1 MSEPLLTIGY
11 SVLAERAPAIRL
23 PGRQPDVEVLVVV
36 QGASDGRI
44 PDDAPRRD
52 DVRYEILTSRGVT
65 KSRNAV
71 LDGARGR
78 YVLFADDDIVF
89 HAEGIRSVLAELEA
103 HPRLALVLATAV
115 DEGGRLRKPYPAR
128 PVRLT
133 RWNSG
138 KAATYE
144 IMLRREAFAR
154 AGVRFDERF
163 GAGVDPHFLGDEYI
177 LIADALAAGLECRF
191 VPVVVAVHPT
201 VSSGAGFGTLRDARA
216 RSAIFGRVFGRTA
229 PIARLAFVLR
239 SPRRFRTAALSA
251 RFVLNRF

>member
-11 SVLAERAPAIRL
+11 SVLGERAAAIQL
-23 PGRQPDVEVLVVV
+23 PEQRPDVEVLVVV
-36 QGASDGRI
+36 QGELPAA
-44 PDDAPRRD
+44 APRRD
-52 DVRYEILTSRGVT
+52 DVRYEVLSSRGVT

-89 HAEGIRSVLAELEA
+89 HEEGVRSVLGELDSD
-103 HPRLALVLATAV
+103 PDLALVLATAV
-115 DEGGRLRKPYPAR
+115 DEGGRLRKPYPSR

-154 AGVRFDERF
+154 AGVRFDEHF
-163 GAGVDPHFLGDEYI
+163 GAGVDPHYLGDEYI
-177 LIADALAAGLECRF
+177 LIADAIGARLSCRF
-191 VPVVVAVHPT
+191 VPVVMAVHPT
-201 VSSGAGFGTLRDARA
+201 VSSGAGFGTERDAQARA
-216 RSAIFGRVFGRTA
+216 AIFGRVFGRTA
-229 PIARLAFVLR
+229 PLARLAFVLR
-239 SPRRFRTAALSA
+239 SPRRFRSAALSA
-251 RFVLNRF
+251 RFVLDRF

>member
-1 MSEPLLTIGY
+1 MSEPLLTLGY
-11 SVLAERAPAIRL
+11 SVLGERAPAIQL
-23 PGRQPDVEVLVVV
+23 PEQRADVEILVVV
-36 QGASDGRI
+36 QGEVPDG
-44 PDDAPRRD
+44 APRRD
-52 DVRYEILTSRGVT
+52 DVRYETLASRGVT

-89 HAEGIRSVLAELEA
+89 HEEGVRSVLGELEA
-103 HPRLALVLATAV
+103 HPGLALVLATAV
-115 DEGGRLRKPYPAR
+115 DEGGRLRKPYPSR

-154 AGVRFDERF
+154 AGVRFDEGF
-163 GAGVDPHFLGDEYI
+163 GAGVDPHYLGDEYI
-177 LIADALAAGLECRF
+177 LIADAIRAGLHCRF
-191 VPVVVAVHPT
+191 LPVVMAVHPT
-201 VSSGAGFGTLRDARA
+201 VSSGAGFGTKRDALA